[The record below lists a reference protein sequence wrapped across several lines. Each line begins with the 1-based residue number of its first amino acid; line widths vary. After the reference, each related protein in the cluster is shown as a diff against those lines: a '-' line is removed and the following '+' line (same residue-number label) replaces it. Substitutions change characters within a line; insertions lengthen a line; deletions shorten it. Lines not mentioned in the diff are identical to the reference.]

1 MSINLYNPILNNR
14 YYLVYQYLHI
24 AQTKVGFNP
33 MPITKMRV
41 LKYLRLYVKY
51 GMTISQI
58 DRIIDNINQ

>member
-1 MSINLYNPILNNR
+1 
-14 YYLVYQYLHI
+14 
-24 AQTKVGFNP
+24 